1 MLQTVD
7 RFFIKDPQVL
17 DITVEEPSY
26 DFIRLRDYVDAL
38 DCVNLS
44 AFAPENLRNGFS
56 AEMVKQAREKLKINK
71 VQCRRVYEI
80 LRLRVTDL
88 SDAEEYK
95 SYRLEVKK
103 RLNVPFQKEKADMEK
118 LKLIL
123 KPEELSATVNMQT
136 PHERMQHLEQLYQ
149 ELESHY
155 KKTIERIAA
164 S

>member
-7 RFFIKDPQVL
+7 RFYIEDPQVL

-38 DCVNLS
+38 DCSKLS
-44 AFAPENLRNGFS
+44 AFAPDNLRNGFS
-56 AEMVKQAREKLKINK
+56 DKMVQQAREELKINK
-71 VQCRRVYEI
+71 IQCRRVYEI

-88 SDAEEYK
+88 SNPEEYK

-103 RLNVPFQKEKADMEK
+103 RLNIPFQKEKADLEK

-123 KPEELSATVNMQT
+123 KPEEMSATVNLQT
-136 PHERMQHLEQLYQ
+136 PHERMQHLEQVYQ
-149 ELESHY
+149 ELEAHY

-164 S
+164 T